1 MEVGTAERRDERD
14 ATHSADVRLVGVRKT
29 FGDVVAVD
37 GVDLEIRRG
46 EFFTMLGPS
55 GSGKTTCLR
64 MIAGFERPDA
74 GRVELGGADVTRLPP
89 HERDVNTVFQDYA
102 LFPHMSVGQNVE

>member
-1 MEVGTAERRDERD
+1 M
-14 ATHSADVRLVGVRKT
+14 
-29 FGDVVAVD
+29 AVD
-37 GVDLEIRRG
+37 GIDLEIRRG

-74 GRVELGGADVTRLPP
+74 GTVELAART
-89 HERDVNTVFQDYA
+89 
-102 LFPHMSVGQNVE
+102 